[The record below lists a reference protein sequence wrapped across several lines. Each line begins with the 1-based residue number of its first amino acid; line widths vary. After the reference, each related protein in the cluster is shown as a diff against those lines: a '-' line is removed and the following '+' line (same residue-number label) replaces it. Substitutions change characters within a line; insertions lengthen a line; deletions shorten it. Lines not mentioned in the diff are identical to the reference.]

1 MSKIIRV
8 IIVVAALVL
17 VALVSSQV
25 AQAGWAPGDNASKE
39 AQKDAQLPKQ
49 EDIQVSEPSDT
60 QPQSMGQEGTIR
72 PPGCE
77 GMTIIESGQYSLCG
91 VAIIN
96 AELKDDGV
104 EIVLTIAP
112 LPTDAGRVLAG
123 TVNLECWVDG
133 EIHQGPHDEH
143 AEPRLCFAAPPDKDV
158 QVRFYDESTK
168 AWVAVETTVA
178 DGQACA
184 PANRS
189 GKYILV
195 EK

>member
-17 VALVSSQV
+17 VVLVSSQV
-25 AQAGWAPGDNASKE
+25 VQASWAPRDNAVKE
-39 AQKDAQLPKQ
+39 VSLPSQ
-49 EDIQVSEPSDT
+49 EDVQASEPSDT

-77 GMTIIESGQYSLCG
+77 GLTIVESGQYSVCG
-91 VAIIN
+91 VAIVI

-104 EIVLTIAP
+104 EIVLTIEP
-112 LPTDAGRVLAG
+112 LPAGAGKVVAG
-123 TVNLECWVDG
+123 TVNLQCFVDG
-133 EIHQGPHDEH
+133 KVHEGSHAEH
-143 AEPRLCFAAPPDKDV
+143 AEPRLCFAASPGKDV
-158 QVRFYDESTK
+158 QVRFYDENAKSWIT
-168 AWVAVETTVA
+168 VETTVT

-184 PANRS
+184 LANNS

>member
-25 AQAGWAPGDNASKE
+25 VQASWAPRDNPSNEVQKE
-39 AQKDAQLPKQ
+39 VQLPSQ
-49 EDIQVSEPSDT
+49 EEGQASEPSDT
-60 QPQSMGQEGTIR
+60 QPQAMGQEGTIR

-77 GMTIIESGQYSLCG
+77 GMTIIASGQYSLCG
-91 VAIIN
+91 VAIVI

-104 EIVLTIAP
+104 EIVLTIEP
-112 LPTDAGRVLAG
+112 LPSDAGKVLAG

-143 AEPRLCFAAPPDKDV
+143 AEPRLCFAATPDKDV
-158 QVRFYDESTK
+158 QVRFYDESTQ
-168 AWVAVETTVA
+168 AWVAVETTVT

-184 PANRS
+184 LANNS